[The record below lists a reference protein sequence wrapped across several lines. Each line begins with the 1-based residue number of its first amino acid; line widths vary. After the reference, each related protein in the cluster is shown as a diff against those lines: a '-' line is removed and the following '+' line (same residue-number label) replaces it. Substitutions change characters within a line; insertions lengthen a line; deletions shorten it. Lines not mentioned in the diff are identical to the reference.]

1 MQEDADDYVL
11 SSDVDFLISLQ
22 EDPGKFTLS
31 QRKIQEKLSMVAHA
45 CNPKVW
51 KVKAGGSGVQD
62 QPQSRRSS
70 SEKETL
76 SQNTRGKGK
85 ARKEALYFSP
95 GFCVVPD
102 TLSDILSLEDDIN
115 TECGIVS
122 WKNLDSDDIIKPLS
136 QRNLG
141 SNATSNLPLMHNTT
155 FSLKHT
161 SPGGAALA
169 TESVQV
175 QTLIRI

>member
-1 MQEDADDYVL
+1 MQENVDDYVL
-11 SSDVDFLISLQ
+11 SSDVYSLVSLQ

-31 QRKIQEKLSMVAHA
+31 QRKIREKLSMVAHA
-45 CNPKVW
+45 CNPKTW
-51 KVKAGGSGVQD
+51 KVKAGGTGVQD
-62 QPQSRRSS
+62 HRSQS
-70 SEKETL
+70 KNETF
-76 SQNTRGKGK
+76 SQNTRGKGQ
-85 ARKEALYFSP
+85 ARKEALYFS
-95 GFCVVPD
+95 GFCMMPD
-102 TLSDILSLEDDIN
+102 TLPDILSLEDDIN

-122 WKNLDSDDIIKPLS
+122 WKNLDSDDTIKPLS

-141 SNATSNLPLMHNTT
+141 SNATSSLPLMHNTT
-155 FSLKHT
+155 FSLKHI